1 MQLRLC
7 GEVISD
13 DWAELYRYYGYQSGY
28 YCPGDVR
35 DAIGGLEDGEEL
47 VLEINSVGGE
57 MYAANEIYS
66 LIQSCP
72 NPTRAV
78 IQSLAASAASYFP
91 LACGRVEIALPA
103 QMMIHCASWTVGGN
117 KTDHRWAAD
126 RLEVADASI
135 LDVYC
140 ARCGGKAGREQLRTL
155 MEQETYL
162 TAHQCL
168 ELGLV
173 DAVLGEADQPEPEP
187 LALVANVTS
196 NVVAAMRVLPD
207 IRELKA
213 HRDNEQWR
221 LQAELDLERQRYLTR
236 AIQPEK

>member
-1 MQLRLC
+1 MRLRLC
-7 GEVISD
+7 GEVIPD
-13 DWAELYRYYGYQSGY
+13 DWAELYRDFGYRAGF
-28 YCPGDVR
+28 YCPGDVLT
-35 DAIGGLEDGEEL
+35 AIGGLEAGEEL
-47 VLEINSVGGE
+47 VLEINSVGGDVT
-57 MYAANEIYS
+57 AANEIYA
-66 LIQSCP
+66 LIQGCP
-72 NPTRAV
+72 NPTRAE

-126 RLEVADASI
+126 RLETADASI

-140 ARCGGKAGREQLRTL
+140 ARCGAKASRDRLREL
-155 MEQETYL
+155 MEEETYL
-162 TAHQCL
+162 TARQCL

-173 DAVLGEADQPEPEP
+173 DAIIGDADRTEGEP
-187 LALVANVTS
+187 LALVASVSN

-213 HRDNEQWR
+213 RREGEQWR
-221 LQAELDLERQRYLTR
+221 LQAELELERQRFKTR
-236 AIQPEK
+236 ATPE